1 MKLPRGLSHI
11 VLSSPQLMRPAKK
24 KGERP
29 ERVRVQPLVVRTDSG
44 LHARLTPFGVTI
56 WVTTLRQGSA
66 VAGAEVALYDD
77 KGAPLWRDKTDG
89 AGVAQASRQPLGRLL
104 RKKKPPKL
112 YLLASHAGDAAYLI
126 PSNRSWRTNR
136 MWTRPGT
143 GEDVRKARGAARA
156 GAPLGRGTLA
166 RLFRPPLV
174 GYVST
179 ERGIYRPGHVVH
191 IHGAVRRFRSWRAEP
206 AAGLGVEVELL
217 GENGELLGRKKIQ
230 SQRSGRLQ
238 AAPAL
243 ARGWAPRLPL
253 GSVAAGRARHRQ
265 AHPAGGRVPS
275 ATLRPAPRGRQAR
288 DSPEVGPSSSSWRRA
303 ICSAV
308 CSMARPIA

>member
-1 MKLPRGLSHI
+1 M
-11 VLSSPQLMRPAKK
+11 
-24 KGERP
+24 
-29 ERVRVQPLVVRTDSG
+29 
-44 LHARLTPFGVTI
+44 TI

-89 AGVAQASRQPLGRLL
+89 AGVAQASRQQLGRLL

-166 RLFRPPLV
+166 RRARPLLV

-206 AAGLGVEVELL
+206 AAGLRGGGRAPWRKRRALGAREDTDLSALGVFKL
-217 GENGELLGRKKIQ
+217 
-230 SQRSGRLQ
+230 RL
-238 AAPAL
+238 PL
-243 ARGWAPRLPL
+243 PEGWAPGLPL

-275 ATLRPAPRGRQAR
+275 ATLPAPRGQQGRESSEA
-288 DSPEVGPSSSSWRRA
+288 GPSSSSWRRA